1 MQGAKLE
8 QEIRARDIC
17 RHGHLAMRVLVVE
30 DDPSVGA
37 AIRMMLDREGY
48 ETIIA
53 PDADAGIEAFESFQ
67 FDLAV
72 VDIFLPGTSGL
83 STIAEFR
90 RRAPTVPILA
100 MSGFRFRDAME
111 PGLDFLGMAALAG
124 AVVCLRKPF
133 ESRQL
138 ITAVRA
144 SLDRQLPVFSP

>member
-1 MQGAKLE
+1 
-8 QEIRARDIC
+8 
-17 RHGHLAMRVLVVE
+17 
-30 DDPSVGA
+30 
-37 AIRMMLDREGY
+37 MMLDREGY

-144 SLDRQLPVFSP
+144 SLDRQLPVSAP